1 MIQNSKKNFFNTFII
16 IEGRL
21 TMKVL
26 KNSVANISF
35 RGLVP
40 KKSYNGPLLNL
51 TDADKAKIAALQENI
66 NQMELEL
73 YDLNRIYGSK
83 RLTTEKL
90 NYVYSREEKLNL
102 KIEELQEIIKTIKMN
117 RIKKQVK
124 E

>member
-1 MIQNSKKNFFNTFII
+1 
-16 IEGRL
+16 
-21 TMKVL
+21 MKVL

-73 YDLNRIYGSK
+73 YDLNRIYGLK

-90 NYVYSREEKLNL
+90 NYVYSREEKLSL
-102 KIEELQEIIKTIKMN
+102 RIEELQEIIKTIKMN

>member
-1 MIQNSKKNFFNTFII
+1 
-16 IEGRL
+16 
-21 TMKVL
+21 MKVL

-35 RGLVP
+35 CGLVP
-40 KKSYNGPLLNL
+40 KKSYKGPLLNL
-51 TDADKAKIAALQENI
+51 TVADKAKIVALQENI

-90 NYVYSREEKLNL
+90 NYVYSREEKLSL
-102 KIEELQEIIKTIKMN
+102 RIEELQEIIKTIKMN